1 MTLSLSGLTGNRH
14 VNGEAAGRMC
24 LGSDK
29 KVEKEPLVVVINT
42 CIPALPKRLL
52 IIGKLFEP

>member
-14 VNGEAAGRMC
+14 VNGEAAGRIC

-29 KVEKEPLVVVINT
+29 RAEKGPLVVVINT
-42 CIPALPKRLL
+42 ECFLALPKRPL
-52 IIGKLFEP
+52 IIGKLF